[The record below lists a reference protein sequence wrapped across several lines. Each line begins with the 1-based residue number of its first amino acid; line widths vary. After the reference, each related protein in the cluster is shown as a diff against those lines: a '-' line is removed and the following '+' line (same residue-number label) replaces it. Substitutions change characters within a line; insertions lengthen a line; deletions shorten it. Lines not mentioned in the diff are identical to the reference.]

1 MGTLKVEFV
10 QRPPRLPIDREP
22 DVVEV
27 YVGACGK
34 KIDLCIWRHGFILAE
49 PVLRG
54 IRERIRKQVIA
65 TATINVSLP
74 ERIGLVPKLSP
85 QWREFFTSILEN
97 GDSWAFF
104 VSPTG
109 NERPS

>member
-1 MGTLKVEFV
+1 MGKVKVEFV

-27 YVGACGK
+27 YVGACGRK
-34 KIDLCIWRHGFILAE
+34 VELCIWRHGFILTD

-54 IRERIRKQVIA
+54 IRERIRKLVIA
-65 TATINVSLP
+65 TTGLNAALP

-85 QWREFFTSILEN
+85 QWREFFTSILQN
-97 GDSWAFF
+97 SDSWAFF